1 MTVRLCKAQL
11 KMILLEIATLKVP
24 KKNIK
29 KSKLLFAVVLQW
41 EAQERINALTF
52 LPSNLTRHKKLK
64 MASHIPVGLI
74 QFSLASLFPHCCFN
88 TFFHSAGHLFTIG
101 NKINHSGE
109 MKK

>member
-1 MTVRLCKAQL
+1 MTVRLCRPQL
-11 KMILLEIATLKVP
+11 KMILLETATLKV
-24 KKNIK
+24 KKKK
-29 KSKLLFAVVLQW
+29 KSKILFAVVLQW
-41 EAQERINALTF
+41 EARERINALTF

-74 QFSLASLFPHCCFN
+74 QFSSASLFPHCYFN